1 MTSAYPG
8 VDDKADPFF
17 APLDIAG
24 YNYSPQRYESDH
36 KRHPD
41 RVMVATE
48 SFPDE
53 SYMYWSN
60 VWNHSYVVGGVVASG
75 LGDGVELLAGKGQ
88 LGVGWKAPR
97 NIALQYITHAL
108 SVGDDEAQ
116 VRHRLARGPGQRF
129 LHLLRQAGPVAD
141 PVMPFRDPDLRGS
154 RVAIEFKFTGK
165 AAVVLAV
172 ATGRGKQQ
180 EQQEE

>member
-36 KRHPD
+36 ARHPD

-60 VWNHSYVVGGVVASG
+60 VWNHSYVVG
-75 LGDGVELLAGKGQ
+75 DFI
-88 LGVGWKAPR
+88 WT
-97 NIALQYITHAL
+97 ALDYIGESAI
-108 SVGDDEAQ
+108 GNP
-116 VRHRLARGPGQRF
+116 GPG
-129 LHLLRQAGPVAD
+129 
-141 PVMPFRDPDLRGS
+141 
-154 RVAIEFKFTGK
+154 
-165 AAVVLAV
+165 
-172 ATGRGKQQ
+172 
-180 EQQEE
+180 